1 MATKVQ
7 QSHALA
13 NLYIKKYEAVHGAR
27 PADFNLYRDRR
38 GFEAMIDD
46 LGYARAQSVIEY
58 YMSLVNNPHTCR
70 GLLYNYEKYNN
81 HMLELEEE
89 ESRSAVIREETRK
102 RVEEWRKSRGDQRG

>member
-13 NLYIKKYEAVHGAR
+13 NLYIKMYEGRHGSR

-46 LGYARAQSVIEY
+46 LGYERAKSVIEY

-70 GLLYNYEKYNN
+70 GLLFNYEKYNAF
-81 HMLELEEE
+81 LIELEEE
-89 ESRSAVIREETRK
+89 DERSAVIREETRK
-102 RVEEWRKSRGDQRG
+102 RVEEWRKARGDQGV